1 MRTIVYKNTNKC
13 NSQVTHR
20 KQHTTIKTKPFCFS
34 FSSFAL
40 RTPNILTME
49 AMKMKLF
56 VAVLVAMIAF
66 SAVQQSAAAV
76 DAPAPSPTS
85 DASSFIP
92 TVFASVSVLV
102 VGLLF

>member
-1 MRTIVYKNTNKC
+1 MV
-13 NSQVTHR
+13 
-20 KQHTTIKTKPFCFS
+20 
-34 FSSFAL
+34 
-40 RTPNILTME
+40 

-66 SAVQQSAAAV
+66 SAVVQQSAAAV

-92 TVFASVSVLV
+92 TIFTSVSVLV
-102 VGLLF
+102 AGLLF

>member
-1 MRTIVYKNTNKC
+1 
-13 NSQVTHR
+13 
-20 KQHTTIKTKPFCFS
+20 
-34 FSSFAL
+34 
-40 RTPNILTME
+40 ME

-76 DAPAPSPTS
+76 EAPAPSPTS

-92 TVFASVSVLV
+92 TIFASVSVLV